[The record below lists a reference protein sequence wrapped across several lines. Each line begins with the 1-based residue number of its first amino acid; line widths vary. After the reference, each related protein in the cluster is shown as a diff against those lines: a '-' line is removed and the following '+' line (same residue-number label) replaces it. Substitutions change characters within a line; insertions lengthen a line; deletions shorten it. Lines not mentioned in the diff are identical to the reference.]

1 MECQDIIQDV
11 LCRIKAMKGVEE
23 TYILNEEDKEKILEL
38 EKKAEGAVLMGMGIG
53 DNQGIKEVLKRQLII
68 AFTTNMDYVW
78 P

>member
-38 EKKAEGAVLMGMGIG
+38 RKKPKA
-53 DNQGIKEVLKRQLII
+53 R
-68 AFTTNMDYVW
+68 F
-78 P
+78 